1 MIRDKEIS
9 GMTENSERM
18 IKRYLFNHGVL
29 QFALLED
36 ESLLDD
42 EDEFPEDLRIE
53 LQILHDSWVS
63 VNQLLHHY
71 GLMP

>member
-42 EDEFPEDLRIE
+42 EDELPEDLRLE
-53 LQILHDSWVS
+53 LQMLKDSWVS
-63 VNQLLHHY
+63 ANQLLHHY
-71 GLMP
+71 SLVP

>member
-1 MIRDKEIS
+1 MIKDKEAS
-9 GMTENSERM
+9 GLTEESERM

-29 QFALLED
+29 QYSLLED
-36 ESLLDD
+36 ETLLEGDD
-42 EDEFPEDLRIE
+42 ELPEDLNTE
-53 LQILHDSWVS
+53 LQVLHDSWVA